1 MSGHGGGG
9 GKKKRRG
16 GHGGGGGH
24 GDARFLVTYADLLT
38 VLMALFLVLWVLA
51 TIDLNKFKKFTQG
64 LGDFGN
70 PAAEVVKDISEA
82 SPGETTPEVTEPD
95 PTAGETTDTVA
106 PSDGAG
112 GGQGGELTSKELE
125 GVADQLTGSL
135 AAAGVPTTASTI
147 RVEARGLI
155 VTIQTDGVLFESGA
169 AQMTQGGRDILAV
182 LAPEF
187 SAIDNKIIIE
197 GHTDKRP
204 LARVGFDNWNL
215 SADRAISVLRTLK
228 DDLGVPGGRLAATG
242 YGEFHPVDPGDTPEA
257 YAKNRRV
264 EIVVVAKNATTPAPA
279 KKPAPAADAA
289 AADGTDGIPAGEDA
303 PTTETSAA
311 TKAEPKKAA
320 GSPTS
325 SSEAHAAD
333 GH

>member
-1 MSGHGGGG
+1 MSGHGGG

-70 PAAEVVKDISEA
+70 PAAEQVEKIEDA
-82 SPGETTPEVTEPD
+82 SPGQTMPEEVAEE

-106 PSDGAG
+106 EADGAG
-112 GGQGGELTSKELE
+112 GGEGGELTSTQLE
-125 GVADQLTGSL
+125 TVAEQLTGTL

-155 VTIQTDGVLFESGA
+155 VTIQTDGVLFQSGGA
-169 AQMTQGGRDILAV
+169 TMTQAGRDILAV

-204 LARVGFDNWNL
+204 LARVGYDNWNL

-228 DDLGVPGGRLAATG
+228 DDLGVPGDRLAATG
-242 YGEFHPVDPGDTPEA
+242 YGEFHPIEPADTDEA

-264 EIVVVAKNATTPAPA
+264 EIVVIAKTAAA
-279 KKPAPAADAA
+279 PAPAARKPAA
-289 AADGTDGIPAGEDA
+289 AATDPAATDPAATDSAAGADTADES
-303 PTTETSAA
+303 PTTSA
-311 TKAEPKKAA
+311 
-320 GSPTS
+320 
-325 SSEAHAAD
+325 EAQST
-333 GH
+333 GG